1 MARSRKKT
9 LSQNV
14 VDVATTG
21 MPQPVKKLLGK
32 RVVALLIVLCVPVL
46 YATGL
51 VSVRWENGRPRV
63 EINRQRAA
71 QVKQDAVQQI
81 QELQD
86 RHGGG
91 RAPTV
96 SIPPL
101 LDRQSNK
108 SMGDRIEGLKGELE
122 KKLKRDRPLKPGNS
136 L

>member
-46 YATGL
+46 FATGL

-63 EINRQRAA
+63 EINRQRAD
-71 QVKQDAVQQI
+71 QVKQEAVQKI
-81 QELQD
+81 QELSD
-86 RHGGG
+86 R
-91 RAPTV
+91 RTPTV

-101 LDRQSNK
+101 LDRQSTE
-108 SMGDRIEGLKGELE
+108 SMGGRAEELKNELGKQVE
-122 KKLKRDRPLKPGNS
+122 RRWQLKPR
-136 L
+136 

>member
-46 YATGL
+46 FATGL

-63 EINRQRAA
+63 EINRQRAD
-71 QVKQDAVQQI
+71 QVKQEAVQKI
-81 QELQD
+81 QELSD
-86 RHGGG
+86 R
-91 RAPTV
+91 RTPTV
-96 SIPPL
+96 NIPPL
-101 LDRQSNK
+101 LDRQSTE
-108 SMGDRIEGLKGELE
+108 SMGERAEELKNELG
-122 KKLKRDRPLKPGNS
+122 KKVERRWQLKPR
-136 L
+136 